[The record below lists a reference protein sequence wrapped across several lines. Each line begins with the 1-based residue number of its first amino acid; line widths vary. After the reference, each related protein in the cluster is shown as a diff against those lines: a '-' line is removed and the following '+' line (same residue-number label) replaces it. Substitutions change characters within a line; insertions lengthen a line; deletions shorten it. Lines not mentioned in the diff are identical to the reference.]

1 MGVGFVMCG
10 CVYVWVFVFVL
21 FCLCIFILFMPLFN
35 FVSYVFLLFMYSDYV
50 CSVLCI
56 VFIMPTG
63 SLRLL

>member
-1 MGVGFVMCG
+1 MCG
-10 CVYVWVFVFVL
+10 CSGNMCTCIDCVFVL